1 MTTKIVTAADAA
13 VGDKQNSPSAG
24 AGDTVLPGDFHS
36 LEKFAQFN
44 RERITHTTAQHKQK
58 HFQEVALPHLDAVYN
73 LARWLTRNDDD
84 AQDVA
89 QEAYLRAFKFFNG
102 FHGGDGRAWLFTIVR
117 NTYYTWLQKN
127 RSRAQDESFDEEIH
141 GLDDSSSTLVD
152 SRAHSNPE
160 VLLMQQASKQ
170 IINKAL
176 ERLPTESREVI
187 VLRELEDLSYK
198 EIAGIV
204 EVPIGTVMSR
214 LARARKLLRDQLEQM
229 NAELQT

>member
-1 MTTKIVTAADAA
+1 M
-13 VGDKQNSPSAG
+13 
-24 AGDTVLPGDFHS
+24 
-36 LEKFAQFN
+36 
-44 RERITHTTAQHKQK
+44 
-58 HFQEVALPHLDAVYN
+58 ALPHLDAVYN

-89 QEAYLRAFKFFNG
+89 QEAYLRAFKFFDG

-176 ERLPTESREVI
+176 ERLPAESREVI